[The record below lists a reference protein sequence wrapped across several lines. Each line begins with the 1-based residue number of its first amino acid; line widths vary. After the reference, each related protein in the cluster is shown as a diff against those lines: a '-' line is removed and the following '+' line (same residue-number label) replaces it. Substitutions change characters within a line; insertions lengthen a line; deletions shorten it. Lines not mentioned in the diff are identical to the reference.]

1 VLERGFMSFQE
12 IPMSRQKKF
21 YLEQRKP
28 SGIYY
33 YIVRD
38 PVSRKTLAYKST
50 GTTDIKQAEATGM
63 EWWANGIPGKTSNS
77 GIDRKTLFCD
87 YLFQFWDFETS
98 NYFREQE
105 TMGREPHIEHAVEMQ
120 KNVDRHYRPY
130 FKSTLLCQ
138 INEESL
144 QEFIIYLKTQKHLAA
159 SSINSI
165 RNVSMK
171 ALRYAK
177 SKKMIKYFDF
187 DAVIRA
193 GGKAAERGVLENEEV
208 DKLFNAKWTSIR
220 SRIAAFIS
228 YHTGMRI
235 GEIRALRVCDIHP
248 DRISVRHSWA
258 RLSKNKSTKNKE
270 IRDIPIL
277 PAVYDEILSYIKQ
290 MNFFNLNSLL
300 IPGRNPEIPLD
311 SHLIRD
317 NFYSVL
323 DKLGIDEK
331 TRKERNIVFHS
342 FRHLLAKNLIEK
354 GANKAIGMKIMGQK
368 TSRIFDHYADH
379 TDKETFRQMAK
390 AIEIVSKN
398 ETPKEPILFKVVV

>member
-1 VLERGFMSFQE
+1 MSFQE

-50 GTTDIKQAEATGM
+50 GTTDIKQAQAISM
-63 EWWANGIPGKTSNS
+63 EWWANGIPGKTSNA

-120 KNVDRHYRPY
+120 NMVKCHYMPY

-138 INEESL
+138 ITEDSL
-144 QEFIIYLKTQKHLAA
+144 QAFIISLKTQKHLAA
-159 SSINSI
+159 STINSI

-193 GGKAAERGVLENEEV
+193 GGEGARRGVLENEEA
-208 DKLFNAKWTSIR
+208 DKLFKAQWTSAR

-235 GEIRALRVCDIHP
+235 GEVRALRVCDIHP
-248 DRISVRHSWA
+248 DRINVSHNWA
-258 RLSKNKSTKNKE
+258 RLSKCKSTKNKV
-270 IRDIPIL
+270 IRYVPIL
-277 PAVYDEILSYIKQ
+277 PEVYEEIFSYIKQ
-290 MNFFNLNSLL
+290 MNLYNLNSLL

-317 NFYSVL
+317 NFYKVL
-323 DKLGIDEK
+323 EQIGIDEK
-331 TRKERNIVFHS
+331 TRKERNIVFNS
-342 FRHLLAKNLIEK
+342 WRHLMAKNIVEN
-354 GANKAIGMKIMGQK
+354 GANKAIGMRILGQK

-379 TDKETFRQMAK
+379 FDKATFNQMAK
-390 AIEIVSKN
+390 AIEMASKR
-398 ETPKEPILFKVVV
+398 EPQKEPIPFKVVI

>member
-1 VLERGFMSFQE
+1 MPYLENH
-12 IPMSRQKKF
+12 MSRQKKF
-21 YLEQRKP
+21 YLEARKP

-38 PVSRKTLAYKST
+38 TVSRRTLAYKST
-50 GTTDIKQAEATGM
+50 GTTDIKLAENIGM
-63 EWWANGIPGKTSNS
+63 EWWANGIPGKTSKS
-77 GIDRKTLFCD
+77 GIDRKILFCD

-98 NYFREQE
+98 NYFRELE
-105 TMGREPHIEHAVEMQ
+105 TMGREPHIEHAIEMQ

-130 FKSTLLCQ
+130 FKTTLLCQ
-138 INEESL
+138 IDEESL
-144 QEFIIYLKTQKHLAA
+144 QVFIIYLKTQKHLAA

-177 SKKMIKYFDF
+177 SKKMINYFDF

-193 GGKAAERGVLENEEV
+193 GGKAAKRGVLENEEA
-208 DKLFNAKWTSIR
+208 DKLFKAKWSSIR
-220 SRIAAFIS
+220 ARIAAFIS

-235 GEIRALRVCDIHP
+235 GEVRALRVCDIHP

-258 RLSKNKSTKNKE
+258 RLSKSKSTKNKE

-277 PAVYDEILSYIKQ
+277 PEVYEEIFAYIKQ
-290 MNFFNLNSLL
+290 MNFIKLDSLL
-300 IPGRNPEIPLD
+300 IPGKNPEIPLD
-311 SHLIRD
+311 SHQIRD
-317 NFYSVL
+317 DFYNVL

-342 FRHLLAKNLIEK
+342 FRHLLAKNLVEK
-354 GANKAIGMKIMGQK
+354 GANKAIGMKILGQK
-368 TSRIFDHYADH
+368 TSQIFDHYSDH
-379 TDKETFRQMAK
+379 VDKETFRQMAK
-390 AIEIVSKN
+390 AIEIVSKK
-398 ETPKEPILFKVVV
+398 ETPKEPILFKGVG